1 MGSMRYFIGIQI
13 APSKNGIGDLVTWRS
28 KKQGVAARSN
38 AEAEFK
44 ATTQDICEGLWV
56 HRVLVEL
63 LVKIELSLKLDS
75 DIKVA
80 ISIAYI
86 TQLNM
91 TYPIILRLIDI

>member
-1 MGSMRYFIGIQI
+1 M
-13 APSKNGIGDLVTWRS
+13 TWRS

-80 ISIAYI
+80 ISIAYNPVKHDI
-86 TQLNM
+86 SNH
-91 TYPIILRLIDI
+91 IEIDRHLIK